1 MTTTT
6 LVNKFKVTAPFISP
20 AFVVSGGSDAGAQV
34 VTTITAPLNTS
45 AALSVQI
52 DISPDG
58 ATGWEKVSDI
68 IGAHG
73 GTGKDGVSPSTY
85 IWGLGITPD
94 MVGQFL
100 RVNFTVVTGGTWTLT
115 VTETM

>member
-1 MTTTT
+1 VTTTT
-6 LVNKFKVTAPFISP
+6 LVNKFKVTAPFITS
-20 AFVVSGGSDAGAQV
+20 AFVVSGADAGAQV
-34 VTTITAPLNTS
+34 ETTITVPLNTS

-58 ATGWEKVSDI
+58 VTGWEKVSGI
-68 IGAHG
+68 IGMHG
-73 GTGKDGVSPSTY
+73 GTGKDGVSPNIYS
-85 IWGLGITPD
+85 WGLGIKPD
-94 MVGQFL
+94 MVDQFL